1 MADIFIS
8 YRRIDSATFTG
19 RIYDRLTARLG
30 RDRVFKDVDDIP
42 AGENF
47 AQYIQNSLRQCAVAL
62 IVIGPR
68 WLEARDETGARRLD
82 DPGDFVR
89 LEIETALRLGL
100 TVIPLLVDDAR
111 MPGGASLPMSVRPLA
126 TLNALLVRND
136 PDFSRDME
144 RVIASIECVLAARS
158 APTPAPYIP
167 ERSAPCASVASVPV
181 STPHSSRVAARSSVG
196 SRVFRTLL
204 VVVTIV
210 ISLLMISNQSVYGS
224 IGPVVSILAWII
236 VGGIAGWLASLVV
249 QGTGMG
255 ILGDISGGILGALI
269 GGFVLSLLLPGTFGI
284 SGFNL
289 GSLVVAFIG
298 AVILLFIV
306 RLFTGDRAVS

>member
-1 MADIFIS
+1 VADIFIS

-19 RIYDRLTARLG
+19 RIYDRLTARFG
-30 RDRVFKDVDDIP
+30 RDKVFKDVDNIP

-47 AQYIQNSLRQCAVAL
+47 AQYIQNALRQCAVAL

-111 MPGGASLPMSVRPLA
+111 MPSTVNLPISLHPLA
-126 TLNALLVRND
+126 TLNALQIRND

-144 RVIASIECVLAARS
+144 RVVASIERVLAARS

-167 ERSAPCASVASVPV
+167 ERTAPSAGATSAPVA
-181 STPHSSRVAARSSVG
+181 TPHSSQVKARPSASSRAFPVLAFVIAIVALVLVSSILAASG
-196 SRVFRTLL
+196 
-204 VVVTIV
+204 I
-210 ISLLMISNQSVYGS
+210 ISGAGVNL
-224 IGPVVSILAWII
+224 LAWII
-236 VGGIAGWLASLVV
+236 VGGIAGWLASLIVQDGGVV
-249 QGTGMG
+249 
-255 ILGDISGGILGALI
+255 GDIIVGIVGALI
-269 GGFVLSLLLPGTFGI
+269 GGFLLSLLLPGTFGFT
-284 SGFNL
+284 SFNL
-289 GSLVVAFIG
+289 GSLIVAFIG

-306 RLFTGDRAVS
+306 RLFTGGRAVS

>member
-19 RIYDRLTARLG
+19 RIYDRLTARFG

-82 DPGDFVR
+82 NPGDFVR

-100 TVIPLLVDDAR
+100 AVIPLLVDDAR
-111 MPGGASLPMSVRPLA
+111 APNIANLPISLRSLA
-126 TLNALLVRND
+126 TLNALQVRND
-136 PDFSRDME
+136 PDFSRNME
-144 RVIASIECVLAARS
+144 RVIASIERVLAARS

-167 ERSAPCASVASVPV
+167 GRTAPSASATSAPVAFPY
-181 STPHSSRVAARSSVG
+181 SSRVAARPSASSRAFPVLAF
-196 SRVFRTLL
+196 VIAL
-204 VVVTIV
+204 VALVTI
-210 ISLLMISNQSVYGS
+210 SS
-224 IGPVVSILAWII
+224 ILAVSGVGGMMVNLLAWII
-236 VGGIAGWLASLVV
+236 VGGIAGWLASLIV
-249 QGTGMG
+249 QGGSFG
-255 ILGDISGGILGALI
+255 IVGNILIGIVGALI
-269 GGFVLSLLLPGTFGI
+269 GGFVLSLLLPGTFG
-284 SGFNL
+284 
-289 GSLVVAFIG
+289 
-298 AVILLFIV
+298 
-306 RLFTGDRAVS
+306 FTGSRAVS